1 LKFTHGEIL
10 KTRDNLEEIETELRE
25 SNERLPYLST
35 FERRQLELRIAHML
49 LKQRELKQ
57 KLETLE
63 VKRALLDTEKTENQI
78 ALIERNIEVFKNLDK
93 VDDYREIRYA
103 WEAEQK
109 KRELAA
115 L

>member
-1 LKFTHGEIL
+1 
-10 KTRDNLEEIETELRE
+10 
-25 SNERLPYLST
+25 
-35 FERRQLELRIAHML
+35 M
-49 LKQRELKQ
+49 
-57 KLETLE
+57 
-63 VKRALLDTEKTENQI
+63 DTEKTENQI